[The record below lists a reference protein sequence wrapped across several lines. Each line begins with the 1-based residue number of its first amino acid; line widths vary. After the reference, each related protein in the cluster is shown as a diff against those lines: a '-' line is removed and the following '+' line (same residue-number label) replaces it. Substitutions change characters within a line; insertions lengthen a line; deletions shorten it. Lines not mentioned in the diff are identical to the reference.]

1 MEYEQHV
8 IYSFCLT
15 QMEERLFMDYQ
26 VLKDLTVPL
35 RDVVNYEVRI
45 KNDSDPDTYQKATY
59 AERQLNIS
67 LRALGKMV
75 HKIMYDD
82 RISTIVI
89 FCF

>member
-1 MEYEQHV
+1 MEYEQHI

-26 VLKDLTVPL
+26 VLKDMTVPL
-35 RDVVNYEVRI
+35 RDVVNFEARI
-45 KNDSDPDTYQKATY
+45 VNDSDPDTYQKATY

-75 HKIMYDD
+75 HKIIYDD
-82 RISTIVI
+82 RI
-89 FCF
+89 